1 MKEQIMKKLIGLIIG
16 LMIGVSAFAD
26 GFDGYNAKQDNRLKR
41 IYDNIVDELLYLSND
56 DSDRQ
61 REIEHQ
67 NELKRERE
75 EQIAKRNKEQQEIDE
90 IFAKL
95 EREKEEDRK
104 RLDEELAWIR
114 NMGK

>member
-1 MKEQIMKKLIGLIIG
+1 MKKLIGLIIG
-16 LMIGVSAFAD
+16 LMIGASVFAD
-26 GFDGYNAKQDNRLKR
+26 EYNAKQDNRLKR

>member
-1 MKEQIMKKLIGLIIG
+1 MKKLIGLIIG
-16 LMIGVSAFAD
+16 LMISVSVFAD

-41 IYDNIVDELLYLSND
+41 IYDNMVDELLYLSND

-95 EREKEEDRK
+95 EREEEDRK

>member
-1 MKEQIMKKLIGLIIG
+1 MT
-16 LMIGVSAFAD
+16 
-26 GFDGYNAKQDNRLKR
+26 
-41 IYDNIVDELLYLSND
+41 
-56 DSDRQ
+56 
-61 REIEHQ
+61 
-67 NELKRERE
+67 RERE

-114 NMGK
+114 NIGK